1 MKEHGSHFEHNEQ
14 SRRIIMEL
22 EKIYP
27 DFDGLNCSVELLDG
41 LLKHNPHSYQTFTK
55 FKISSHLEGQ
65 VMDLSDELA
74 YLSHDIDD
82 GLRSGIIKEKILED
96 FELWNSAK
104 KAVIKEYGK
113 KILSK
118 DPNVK
123 SRFQSRI
130 IGMLVHLMVLDLQT
144 STTDRIRKNKIKT
157 LNDVRK
163 SPVVLV
169 EFSTSMRRKINE
181 LRLYLLENFYLH
193 PQVHKDIMRG
203 QKILKDLFYFY
214 FKNPK
219 SLPPQYQN
227 EIKIGQK
234 KEIVIKDYIAGMTDN
249 YAIKAHS
256 LIK

>member
-1 MKEHGSHFEHNEQ
+1 
-14 SRRIIMEL
+14 
-22 EKIYP
+22 
-27 DFDGLNCSVELLDG
+27 
-41 LLKHNPHSYQTFTK
+41 
-55 FKISSHLEGQ
+55 
-65 VMDLSDELA
+65 
-74 YLSHDIDD
+74 
-82 GLRSGIIKEKILED
+82 
-96 FELWNSAK
+96 
-104 KAVIKEYGK
+104 
-113 KILSK
+113 
-118 DPNVK
+118 
-123 SRFQSRI
+123 
-130 IGMLVHLMVLDLQT
+130 MLVHLMVLDLQT